1 MALGD
6 FGHYF
11 RADQYFGGGDVE
23 IAQLGTDVYALCGMT
38 SSNLALN
45 VRYEIISYV

>member
-1 MALGD
+1 MVLGD

-11 RADQYFGGGDVE
+11 RPDNYFNGGE
-23 IAQLGTDVYALCGMT
+23 AELAQLGTDVYALCGMA

-45 VRYEIISYV
+45 VR